1 MTEAQTVDSSG
12 PNALLFTRGG
22 VYAVFLLLA
31 FFFWG
36 VRYADYLYAVREF
49 SLFPP
54 TWGERWAIFTE
65 PGGFLEL
72 FALLFSSL
80 FEYPALGAA
89 ALAFLG
95 AAIQTVAYALWRDAS
110 GDSFARF
117 CLAFCPSFLVSA
129 LFVRVG
135 LDAFESN
142 HATFFLE
149 PSFGVLFALGTVAA
163 LRRVEKPS
171 LRRSLT
177 LAFAAGAFPF
187 LGVYAFVL
195 AGAAFLEEIRRLT
208 EERRGLLFARAD
220 AFYLAELAF
229 GSATAPLLWGYAAWG
244 TYGAARLYR
253 AALVEET
260 TVSLDPYTGLA
271 LNALLTLLAAT
282 LVIGGI
288 SAIVALVPRRGKK
301 EAKRAPKGRG
311 ASKKDKRG
319 ASGITTEGEGRVRR
333 SLPLREKTLA
343 AYAVLA
349 ILSVATF
356 YASPRSDLFFA
367 TTAAAR
373 SFWRYDW
380 DGVIAAERTA
390 RSPSDALISMRN
402 LALFRRGELGER
414 LFERPAHELISSAS
428 FMNSFRILGAQ
439 VLEGWGYSNLA
450 SRTASNNYVATVGRS
465 VPATKTLAFTAIDRG
480 DFQLARKY
488 IARLRRSLS
497 PNDRNWARRMAAS
510 LDKGTRPPRDALPVD
525 DYIERGIYSVEQIV
539 SNGLARRS
547 DISSSAAL
555 NERDRAIWEARL
567 SFALLDGN
575 FETFSSELEPFWIAS
590 GKKRLPK
597 SFQEGALF
605 LDRLNQLDADV
616 FPIEPEIRKR
626 FDDFVK
632 YVELYQKVRDQNL
645 LDGMKAEY
653 GDTAWPYFLF
663 QGTDGTR

>member
-1 MTEAQTVDSSG
+1 MTEARTVDSSG
-12 PNALLFTRGG
+12 PNAAFFSRGG
-22 VYAVFLLLA
+22 VYAVFLFLS

-36 VRYADYLYAVREF
+36 VRYGDYLYAVRQF

-54 TWGERWAIFTE
+54 TWNERWAVLAE

-72 FALLFSSL
+72 CALLFSSL

-95 AAIQTVAYALWRDAS
+95 AAIQIVSYALWRGAA

-117 CLAFCPSFLVSA
+117 CFAFCPSFLVSA

-149 PSFGVLFALGTVAA
+149 PGFGVLFALGTVAA
-163 LRRVEKPS
+163 LRRMEKTS

-177 LAFAAGAFPF
+177 LAFSACAFPF

-208 EERRGLLFARAD
+208 EERRDLIFARAD
-220 AFYLAELAF
+220 AFYLAELAL
-229 GSATAPLLWGYAAWG
+229 GSAIAPLLWGYAAWR

-439 VLEGWGYSNLA
+439 VLEGWGY
-450 SRTASNNYVATVGRS
+450 
-465 VPATKTLAFTAIDRG
+465 
-480 DFQLARKY
+480 
-488 IARLRRSLS
+488 
-497 PNDRNWARRMAAS
+497 
-510 LDKGTRPPRDALPVD
+510 
-525 DYIERGIYSVEQIV
+525 
-539 SNGLARRS
+539 
-547 DISSSAAL
+547 
-555 NERDRAIWEARL
+555 
-567 SFALLDGN
+567 
-575 FETFSSELEPFWIAS
+575 
-590 GKKRLPK
+590 
-597 SFQEGALF
+597 
-605 LDRLNQLDADV
+605 
-616 FPIEPEIRKR
+616 
-626 FDDFVK
+626 
-632 YVELYQKVRDQNL
+632 
-645 LDGMKAEY
+645 
-653 GDTAWPYFLF
+653 
-663 QGTDGTR
+663 